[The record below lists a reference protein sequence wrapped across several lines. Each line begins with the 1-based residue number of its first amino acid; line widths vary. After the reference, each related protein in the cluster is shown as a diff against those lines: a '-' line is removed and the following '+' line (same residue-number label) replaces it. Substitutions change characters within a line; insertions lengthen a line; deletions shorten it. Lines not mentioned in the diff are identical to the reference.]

1 MKSLSLT
8 VIACAL
14 IAATMAVRADAPP
27 GSDGPG
33 PAKLTAGTGTIYLGS
48 HAGRVA
54 VIDEATEK
62 LAADIQLKTGMPWA
76 MHVSRDATRL
86 YVQSADQE
94 HFEVIDVASRQTL
107 DTFTLSDGNTH
118 IRALAFDVDP
128 QNRFLV
134 IVARET
140 RKLIDRFE
148 IGAPTFFQYDL
159 KEHKVVKTAAWA
171 TDPEPAYYYL
181 SLKFSPDG
189 KLLYAFGNEI
199 LILDA
204 ITFQKVDSWDLAL
217 PNEPGLGRFDMAS
230 MDQTNDEPGFF
241 TALFT
246 MDDPVQKR
254 PLLVLGRV
262 NLGGKSIDFFP
273 IGPAQERGNVSFAL
287 GADRRRG
294 YILIQAQEVRHYE
307 LWTIDMQGKRLQ
319 SRVEFNGRP
328 RMALRSSSNGQIL
341 YIYEAGNTIDLYEA
355 AGFKYLRTITLESDM
370 MYNTFHVVPPRGQL
384 RPPATP
390 QP

>member
-62 LAADIQLKTGMPWA
+62 LAADIHLKTGMPWA

-230 MDQTNDEPGFF
+230 MDETNDEPGFF

>member
-1 MKSLSLT
+1 MKSLSLVT
-8 VIACAL
+8 ACAL
-14 IAATMAVRADAPP
+14 IAATAVRADGPP
-27 GSDGPG
+27 P
-33 PAKLTAGTGTIYLGS
+33 PAKLTGGTGAIYLGS

-62 LAADIQLKTGMPWA
+62 LAADIHLKTGMPWA

-94 HFEVIDVASRQTL
+94 HFEVIDLASRQTL
-107 DTFTLSDGNTH
+107 DTFTLSEGNQH

-134 IVARET
+134 IVAREM

-148 IGAPTFFQYDL
+148 IGAPTFYQYDL
-159 KEHKVVKTAAWA
+159 KEHKVVKTAAWVA
-171 TDPEPAYYYL
+171 DPEPAYYYL
-181 SLKFSPDG
+181 NLKFSPDG
-189 KLLYAFGNEI
+189 KLLYAFGTEI

-204 ITFQKVDSWDLAL
+204 TSFQKVDSWDLAL

-230 MDQTNDEPGFF
+230 MDETNDEPGFF

-254 PLLVLGRV
+254 PLLVVGRV
-262 NLGGKSIDFFP
+262 NLGQKSIDFFP
-273 IGPAQERGNVSFAL
+273 IGPAQQRGDVSFAL
-287 GADRRRG
+287 GADRKHG
-294 YILIQAQEVRHYE
+294 YILVQEIRHYE
-307 LWTIDMQGKRLQ
+307 LWTIDMPRRRLQ
-319 SRVEFNGRP
+319 SKVEFDARP

-355 AGFKYLRTITLESDM
+355 AGFKYLRTITLDSDM